1 MEKMTTDT
9 NSILKDIE
17 INTNLSRFKI
27 EEIRVLM
34 VQQNYLLSLHN
45 EQLIKALNENNLLL
59 EDLSIKNNDLLINLM
74 EQIKD
79 LLFEI
84 KDK

>member
-34 VQQNYLLSLHN
+34 VQQNYLLNLHN

>member
-1 MEKMTTDT
+1 MTTDT

>member
-1 MEKMTTDT
+1 MTTDT

-79 LLFEI
+79 LLFQI

>member
-1 MEKMTTDT
+1 MTTDT

-17 INTNLSRFKI
+17 VNTNLSRFKI